1 MGITGGQP
9 PPKPRAESI
18 MPKFVEK
25 GKEGDN
31 MAITS
36 GGKPMDDK
44 CKKGGCVMNKVYC
57 VLFGCAI
64 VLGFGSFLIDWVDVT
79 KNRDESRVE
88 FYINTGK
95 IGEDVNGTYEK
106 VCKFFE

>member
-1 MGITGGQP
+1 MGVT
-9 PPKPRAESI
+9 PKPQDGYAKIIPAEQ
-18 MPKFVEK
+18 K
-25 GKEGDN
+25 GDK
-31 MAITS
+31 MTLTS
-36 GGKPMDDK
+36 GGKSMDDK

-57 VLFGCAI
+57 VLFGCAM

-95 IGEDVNGTYEK
+95 IGEDVTSTYEK
-106 VCKFFE
+106 ACKFFE

>member
-1 MGITGGQP
+1 MGVTAGPP
-9 PPKPRAESI
+9 PPKPHNIQLIQEQ
-18 MPKFVEK
+18 K
-25 GKEGDN
+25 GNN
-31 MAITS
+31 MATTS
-36 GGKPMDDK
+36 GGKSMDDK

-57 VLFGCAI
+57 VLFGCAM
-64 VLGFGSFLIDWVDVT
+64 VLGFGSFLIDWVDIT

-95 IGEDVNGTYEK
+95 IGEDVNNTYEK